1 MASTLSYFLPLTTI
15 SRNVALMCVPL
26 TPMSR
31 CSTDR
36 ISSPPDFLS
45 VSSATSYSLRTS
57 GGIASTLS
65 YSWPLKTIFR
75 LTAQGM
81 TRRRSEARAR
91 STGAA
96 ARVAGSPPRPAR
108 AGARPPPQGNRS
120 APASTPRT
128 ASWCERG
135 TRGRSLR
142 GTPCPDPAVRSRTPR
157 AGAPPATDRAHRRF
171 QAGADT
177 KGPDCADDRT
187 ERALDAESGVDPVLD
202 EGHERRDGQRALR
215 TCGRGAPQDRGGY
228 DHPGGPHGPG
238 PSPAAGDTSN
248 TVAAIRPAL
257 RPRTLAFAESRSA
270 RRRAFATMFCG
281 IAPCP
286 RPTRNATTPV
296 TAAVAATTTAPPRS
310 PPPRSPL
317 AAPAITSAAPAT
329 PIPLATSRRAA
340 SGEIRSG
347 SSAPRSRAGSV
358 SSSGATSCR
367 RSKYTRAESDVPVS
381 RLRPAT
387 ASAYR
392 PCGASRRSANNPSHV
407 ISRTPSIVP
416 WNSDCRGPVPP

>member
-15 SRNVALMCVPL
+15 SRNVALMWVPL

-81 TRRRSEARAR
+81 TRRRSEARGAR

-135 TRGRSLR
+135 TR
-142 GTPCPDPAVRSRTPR
+142 VRSPQSARGHRGQEPR
-157 AGAPPATDRAHRRF
+157 PPHAMDRVPGERHPGRATEAHQGPRLTTELRRIGPTRRSGLKSKPRDRDDAGF
-171 QAGADT
+171 
-177 KGPDCADDRT
+177 
-187 ERALDAESGVDPVLD
+187 DAELSDIPI
-202 EGHERRDGQRALR
+202 EHA
-215 TCGRGAPQDRGGY
+215 GG
-228 DHPGGPHGPG
+228 
-238 PSPAAGDTSN
+238 
-248 TVAAIRPAL
+248 
-257 RPRTLAFAESRSA
+257 
-270 RRRAFATMFCG
+270 
-281 IAPCP
+281 
-286 RPTRNATTPV
+286 
-296 TAAVAATTTAPPRS
+296 
-310 PPPRSPL
+310 
-317 AAPAITSAAPAT
+317 
-329 PIPLATSRRAA
+329 
-340 SGEIRSG
+340 
-347 SSAPRSRAGSV
+347 
-358 SSSGATSCR
+358 
-367 RSKYTRAESDVPVS
+367 SD
-381 RLRPAT
+381 
-387 ASAYR
+387 
-392 PCGASRRSANNPSHV
+392 
-407 ISRTPSIVP
+407 
-416 WNSDCRGPVPP
+416 